1 MNILHANKRI
11 SAGIIAV
18 AIALSPIT
26 LAAEGRE
33 GHDEDSQIIAITL
46 HQLQQHQITIPYIIK
61 AAETAGKGI
70 AISVEVEDDEV
81 LHPIEVTLL
90 RDNEIIPVSC
100 SPSTGEVIKVG
111 SPEIIHS
118 AISKITNKY
127 ESLKTAKVSLR
138 EAVAIAEQS
147 EHGITYKAHVD
158 EIDDWDCYKIQM
170 LVNGKHVRVI
180 VDPENGRIVS
190 RQTRHKDHSDD

>member
-1 MNILHANKRI
+1 MNLLYMHKRI
-11 SAGIIAV
+11 GAGIIAA
-18 AIALSPIT
+18 AIAFSPIPS
-26 LAAEGRE
+26 AAEGRD
-33 GHDEDSQIIAITL
+33 GHDEDRQEIAITL
-46 HQLQQHQITIPYIIK
+46 HHLQQHQITIPQLIK
-61 AAETAGKGI
+61 AAEIAGKGV
-70 AISVEVEDDEV
+70 AISVEVEDDGI
-81 LHPIEVTLL
+81 LHPIEVTLI

-127 ESLKTAKVSLR
+127 ESLKTAKISLR
-138 EAVAIAEQS
+138 EAVVIAEQS
-147 EHGITYKAHVD
+147 EQGITFKAHVE
-158 EIDDWDCYKIQM
+158 EIDDWDCYEIHM

-190 RQTRHKDHSDD
+190 RQARHREHSDD